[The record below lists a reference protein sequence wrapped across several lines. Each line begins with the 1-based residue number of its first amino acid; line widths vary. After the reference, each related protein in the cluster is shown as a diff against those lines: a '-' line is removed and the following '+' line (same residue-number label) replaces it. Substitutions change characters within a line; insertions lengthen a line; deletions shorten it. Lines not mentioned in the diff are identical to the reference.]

1 MFDKELKKGSTDV
14 LVLAAI
20 EDGPRHGYEIGRHIE
35 TQSESAFKLNASSL
49 YPILYRL
56 EKRGLVKG
64 SWEPKGE
71 GRKRRV
77 YRLTA
82 QGRKALARER
92 LNFRAFIRAIE
103 KAARI
108 RHA

>member
-1 MFDKELKKGSTDV
+1 MFGKELKKGSTEV
-14 LVLAAI
+14 LVLSAI
-20 EDGPRHGYEIGRHIE
+20 EERPRHGYEIGRLIE
-35 TQSESAFKLNASSL
+35 RESDGAFKLNASSL

-56 EKRGLVKG
+56 EKKGLVRG
-64 SWEPKGE
+64 DWETKGE
-71 GRKRRV
+71 GRRRRV

-82 QGRKALARER
+82 QGKKALARER
-92 LNFRAFIRAIE
+92 HNFRAFIRALE